1 MVSRFTWVDW
11 AQGKVLQHGEK
22 KWQGEHDGYTHL
34 PDPVTHK
41 RTVLMLDDDR
51 WFVVDHLSGKQS
63 HHYALHWLFCDGEF
77 GVQEFAAAHGLWL
90 APISDGTH
98 RASEPSD
105 SRMYIQ
111 MGLVEGSGNFSVVR
125 ADPQSTR
132 GWRSKYYGQK
142 EPAISTML
150 ETDQPQAVF
159 WTFFGFAEDIVEAK
173 GNTLH
178 ITTKHWRREI
188 NAKELTLPI

>member
-1 MVSRFTWVDW
+1 MF
-11 AQGKVLQHGEK
+11 K
-22 KWQGEHDGYTHL
+22 HL
-34 PDPVTHK
+34 DSA
-41 RTVLMLDDDR
+41 R
-51 WFVVDHLSGKQS
+51 
-63 HHYALHWLFCDGEF
+63 
-77 GVQEFAAAHGLWL
+77 
-90 APISDGTH
+90 
-98 RASEPSD
+98 RASELSE
-105 SRMYIQ
+105 SRVNIQ
-111 MGLVEGSGNFSVVR
+111 MGLLDGESRFSVVR
-125 ADPQSTR
+125 ADPRSTR